1 MSDFRTSPSR
11 RSVSPMVKSKNL
23 KVMTAQNEASHYSDP
38 ENDDVLDNDE
48 ETKEVAAQ
56 LMMIR
61 KRHDRTK
68 EANNKKRQYLE
79 KIRKELEKANSVAS
93 IAENDSKNLQGR
105 LEQLKLSLENTRKKH
120 EDEIRDKKT
129 YLHVLDRMK
138 KDKISMEMKAN
149 SLQIGLKSAK
159 QILDLET
166 EKYRKMR
173 ETKYQSRFLLQD
185 MKEGLM
191 QEKKQK
197 DDRIQQLEKNVKLRQ
212 EAALRR
218 EERQKRQAD
227 IAEAAAND
235 DKDSHEVK
243 LRESLLMHRFWYT
256 VLQRKLDAEMQKAI
270 GVEQAFQKIRAATG
284 LMDVQEIVERFLTRE
299 QTYNQ
304 LLNAVSEAEIKLDTL
319 RQQNGAARNQLKGL
333 QLEDGGNTR
342 KVYADIDAMEDQ
354 LAGSYK
360 EYSNNKE
367 KLNKATRVYDQV
379 LNWGEKIMHTLD
391 IPNSLEIAP
400 GNRISESKN
409 TLHDMLEL
417 IYSKLEDLVQPIQER
432 KEESRKAM
440 EIYAHKK
447 TSDLVAEMSTQEALS
462 KIVRV
467 KPEFFNPESEEEA
480 QLFEA
485 EEEPELDKNDL
496 KEESARKKNSTRKH
510 K

>member
-1 MSDFRTSPSR
+1 MSEFRTFPSG
-11 RSVSPMVKSKNL
+11 RSITPIMKSKNP
-23 KVMTAQNEASHYSDP
+23 KVMITQNEASHFSDP
-38 ENDDVLDNDE
+38 ENDDILDNDE

-61 KRHDRTK
+61 KRHDKTK
-68 EANNKKRQYLE
+68 EANAKKRQYLE
-79 KIRKELEKANSVAS
+79 KIKKELEKANSVAN
-93 IAENDSKNLQGR
+93 IAENDSKNLQQK
-105 LEQLKLSLENTRKKH
+105 LEQLKIALENTRKKH

-138 KDKISMEMKAN
+138 KDKISMEIKSN
-149 SLQIGLKSAK
+149 SLQLGLKSAK

-173 ETKYQSRFLLQD
+173 ETKYQSKFLLQD
-185 MKEGLM
+185 MKDGLM

-256 VLQRKLDAEMQKAI
+256 ILQRKLDAEMQKAI

-284 LMDVQEIVERFLTRE
+284 LMDVQDIVERFLTRE
-299 QTYNQ
+299 QTYTQ
-304 LLNAVSEAEIKLDTL
+304 LLNAVSEAEQKLDTL
-319 RQQNGAARNQLKGL
+319 RQQNSAARNQLQGL
-333 QLEDGGNTR
+333 QLQDGGNSR

-354 LAGSYK
+354 LAGSHK
-360 EYSNNKE
+360 EYSLNKE
-367 KLNKATRVYDQV
+367 KLGKAVRVYDQV

-400 GNRISESKN
+400 GSRISETKD

-417 IYSKLEDLVQPIQER
+417 IYAKLEDLVQPIQEK

-440 EIYAHKK
+440 EAYAHKK
-447 TSDLVAEMSTQEALS
+447 TADLVAEMSTQEALA

-467 KPEFFNPESEEEA
+467 KPEVFNV
-480 QLFEA
+480 EA
-485 EEEPELDKNDL
+485 EEEGLFEADEELEVEKKEPE
-496 KEESARKKNSTRKH
+496 EETVRKKNSTRRH
-510 K
+510 R

>member
-1 MSDFRTSPSR
+1 MSEFRTSPSR
-11 RSVSPMVKSKNL
+11 RSASPMVKSKNL
-23 KVMTAQNEASHYSDP
+23 KVYITQDNLNPYSDP

-56 LMMIR
+56 LTMIR
-61 KRHDRTK
+61 KRHDKTK
-68 EANNKKRQYLE
+68 EVNSKKRQYLE
-79 KIRKELEKANSVAS
+79 KIRKELEKANSVANV
-93 IAENDSKNLQGR
+93 AESDSKSLQSR
-105 LEQLKLSLENTRKKH
+105 LEQLKSSLDNTRKKH
-120 EDEIRDKKT
+120 EDEIRDKKS

-149 SLQIGLKSAK
+149 SLQISLKSAK

-185 MKEGLM
+185 MKESLM

-197 DDRIQQLEKNVKLRQ
+197 DERVQQLERNVKLRQ

-243 LRESLLMHRFWYT
+243 LRESLLMHRFWYI

-284 LMDVQEIVERFLTRE
+284 LMDVQDIVERFLTRE
-299 QTYNQ
+299 QTYTQ
-304 LLNAVSEAEIKLDTL
+304 LLNAVSEAEVKLDTL
-319 RQQNGAARNQLKGL
+319 RQQNGAARHQLQGL
-333 QLEDGGNTR
+333 QLEEGGNTR
-342 KVYADIDAMEDQ
+342 KVYADIDVMEDQ
-354 LAGSYK
+354 LSGSYK
-360 EYSNNKE
+360 EYGINKE
-367 KLNKATRVYDQV
+367 KLNKAIRVYDQV

-391 IPNSLEIAP
+391 VQNHLEIAP
-400 GNRISESKN
+400 GNRISDSKH

-417 IYSKLEDLVQPIQER
+417 VYAKLEELVQPIQEK

-440 EIYAHKK
+440 ELYAQKK

-462 KIVRV
+462 KLVRV
-467 KPEFFNPESEEEA
+467 KPEAFNPESEVEA
-480 QLFEA
+480 ELFEA
-485 EEEPELDKNDL
+485 EEESETHKPEVL
-496 KEESARKKNSTRKH
+496 EEPSRKKTSTRKH
-510 K
+510 R